1 MKKLLRFAD
10 CFVLLGAIIGCLL
23 RFWLR
28 NAVSA
33 GAHVQAMTHPA
44 WLLLCLLSAAVVAFL
59 SRFLPS
65 FSGEMGHTLL
75 RKLAHFSE
83 FACLGL
89 LMGTTLRFYGKPVFR
104 ATGLGLAAACVDETI
119 QVFVP
124 GRASSLIDVW
134 IDTAGFATGL
144 LILMLGYTFTRKSQR
159 N

>member
-1 MKKLLRFAD
+1 MSIRRKKFLFLA
-10 CFVLLGAIIGCLL
+10 LTAANLALIWGNSL
-23 RFWLR
+23 
-28 NAVSA
+28 
-33 GAHVQAMTHPA
+33 MTGE
-44 WLLLCLLSAAVVAFL
+44 SSGSFSGAVVAFL
-59 SRFLPS
+59 SRFLPF

-89 LMGTTLRFYGKPVFR
+89 LMGTTLRLYGKPAFR

-119 QVFVP
+119 QLFVP

>member
-1 MKKLLRFAD
+1 MSIRRKKFLFLA
-10 CFVLLGAIIGCLL
+10 LTAANLALIWGNSL
-23 RFWLR
+23 
-28 NAVSA
+28 
-33 GAHVQAMTHPA
+33 MTGESSGNF
-44 WLLLCLLSAAVVAFL
+44 SAAVVAFL
-59 SRFLPS
+59 SRFLPF

-89 LMGTTLRFYGKPVFR
+89 LMGTTLRLYGKPVFR

>member
-1 MKKLLRFAD
+1 MSIRRKKFLFLA
-10 CFVLLGAIIGCLL
+10 LTAANLALIWGNSL
-23 RFWLR
+23 
-28 NAVSA
+28 
-33 GAHVQAMTHPA
+33 MTGE
-44 WLLLCLLSAAVVAFL
+44 SSGSFSGAVVAFL
-59 SRFLPS
+59 SRFLPF

-89 LMGTTLRFYGKPVFR
+89 LMGTTLRLYGKPVFR

>member
-1 MKKLLRFAD
+1 MSIRRKKFLFLA
-10 CFVLLGAIIGCLL
+10 LTAANLALIWGNSL
-23 RFWLR
+23 
-28 NAVSA
+28 
-33 GAHVQAMTHPA
+33 MTGE
-44 WLLLCLLSAAVVAFL
+44 SSGNFSGAVVAFL
-59 SRFLPS
+59 SRFLPF

-75 RKLAHFSE
+75 RKLAHFCE

-119 QVFVP
+119 QLFVP

-144 LILMLGYTFTRKSQR
+144 LILMLGYTFTRKSHR
-159 N
+159 NSHS

>member
-1 MKKLLRFAD
+1 MSIRRKKFLFLA
-10 CFVLLGAIIGCLL
+10 LTAANLALIWGNSL
-23 RFWLR
+23 
-28 NAVSA
+28 
-33 GAHVQAMTHPA
+33 MTGE
-44 WLLLCLLSAAVVAFL
+44 SSGSFSGAVVAFL
-59 SRFLPS
+59 SRFLPF

-89 LMGTTLRFYGKPVFR
+89 FMGTTLRLYGKPVFR

>member
-1 MKKLLRFAD
+1 MSIRRKKFLLMALTAANLALIWGNS
-10 CFVLLGAIIGCLL
+10 LLTGESSGN
-23 RFWLR
+23 F
-28 NAVSA
+28 
-33 GAHVQAMTHPA
+33 
-44 WLLLCLLSAAVVAFL
+44 SAAVVAFL

-89 LMGTTLRFYGKPVFR
+89 LMGTTLRLYGKPVFR

>member
-1 MKKLLRFAD
+1 MSIRRKKFLFLA
-10 CFVLLGAIIGCLL
+10 LTAANLALIWGNSL
-23 RFWLR
+23 
-28 NAVSA
+28 
-33 GAHVQAMTHPA
+33 MTGE
-44 WLLLCLLSAAVVAFL
+44 SSGSFSGAVVAFL
-59 SRFLPS
+59 SRFLPF

-89 LMGTTLRFYGKPVFR
+89 LMGTTLRLYGKPVFR

-119 QVFVP
+119 QLFVP

>member
-1 MKKLLRFAD
+1 MCFRRKKFLFLA
-10 CFVLLGAIIGCLL
+10 LTAANLALIWGNSL
-23 RFWLR
+23 
-28 NAVSA
+28 
-33 GAHVQAMTHPA
+33 MTGE
-44 WLLLCLLSAAVVAFL
+44 SSGSFSGAVVAFL
-59 SRFLPS
+59 SRFLPF
-65 FSGEMGHTLL
+65 FSGEMGHTLQ

-89 LMGTTLRFYGKPVFR
+89 LMGTTLRLYGKPVFR